1 MDSGTVIATPLN
13 KTLQKHAHEI
23 LEHERGPIIGLAIP
37 KTSWN
42 FGGHGSRSQ
51 NSDVLTSAMRISLSW
66 VIAQSIYGE
75 RAELSIV
82 FLDTD
87 LEQIL
92 LKSLELHINGGLIA

>member
-1 MDSGTVIATPLN
+1 
-13 KTLQKHAHEI
+13 
-23 LEHERGPIIGLAIP
+23 
-37 KTSWN
+37 
-42 FGGHGSRSQ
+42 
-51 NSDVLTSAMRISLSW
+51 MRISLSW